1 LCFYVVHALSP
12 FFGGHLLLRTRWSD
26 AKRIVSRSIV
36 FNYWNLRA
44 NVLNFAFNF
53 PCEFHAGSPFTKWHR
68 PYLRLSN
75 KWRKK
80 MCVCV
85 HFFPSLAFTN
95 LLALQFFLLI
105 FHRCALR
112 GQSGVVVRTVRQ
124 ALWDFKAFAS
134 TKIPA
139 KIEARAA
146 REGYPMR
153 NCTHMP

>member
-1 LCFYVVHALSP
+1 M
-12 FFGGHLLLRTRWSD
+12 
-26 AKRIVSRSIV
+26 
-36 FNYWNLRA
+36 
-44 NVLNFAFNF
+44 
-53 PCEFHAGSPFTKWHR
+53 
-68 PYLRLSN
+68 
-75 KWRKK
+75 KK

-85 HFFPSLAFTN
+85 RFFPSVAFTN

-105 FHRCALR
+105 CHRCALR

-146 REGYPMR
+146 REGYPRPMNIFHIR
-153 NCTHMP
+153 FKSHFQHGEMQNII